1 MNKNSAPTMKD
12 VARESGVSLGTVSRV
27 INGLHVGEANK
38 AKVEAAIQKLDY
50 QINTYA
56 RGLKTSKTQTITLI
70 IHSLTQPFYAFFA
83 HEVEQQVYKHGRKL
97 ILCCSNGLAEKE
109 IEYLSL
115 ASQSKT
121 DGIIAFTYTDI
132 SRYIPKN
139 IPLIA
144 FDRQFED
151 LAIPRIASDNYSG
164 GVLAVEKLLEF
175 GCRAPVFIGFHAPFL
190 GEADKRLLGYMDAC
204 RKNHVAPVYLNASD
218 SEDRYEAAL
227 RFIRQHEDGQ
237 NHRLDFDGI
246 FANTDYHA
254 CVARQALEDL
264 GYRVPDDVQIIGFDG
279 VKKVY
284 PSDEYL
290 VSTILQ
296 PLPDLAQKCVSMLL
310 HAETDT
316 MPTLTLF
323 PVAYRYGGTTVR

>member
-1 MNKNSAPTMKD
+1 MTKKSAPTMKD
-12 VARESGVSLGTVSRV
+12 VARESGVSLGTVSKV
-27 INGLHVGEANK
+27 INGIHVGEANR
-38 AKVEAAIQKLDY
+38 AKVEDAIQKLNY

-97 ILCCSNGLAEKE
+97 ILCCSNGLPEKE

-132 SRYIPKN
+132 SKYIPEN

-151 LAIPRIASDNYSG
+151 LAVPRIASDNYSG

-175 GCRAPVFIGFHAPFL
+175 GCRAPIFIGFHSPFP
-190 GEADKRLLGYMDAC
+190 GEADKRFNGYMDTC
-204 RKNHVAPVYLNASD
+204 KKNNIPPVYLNALD
-218 SEDRYEAAL
+218 TEERYESIF
-227 RFIRQHEDGQ
+227 RFMKQHEDEK
-237 NHRLDFDGI
+237 NHTLDFDGV

-254 CVARQALEDL
+254 CVAIQVLNDL

-279 VKKVY
+279 IKKVY

-310 HAETDT
+310 NADTDT
-316 MPTLTLF
+316 IPSLTLF
-323 PVAYRYGGTTVR
+323 PVSYQYGKTTVR